1 MTESKS
7 LLKIEN
13 LTTIFSG
20 FKALNDVSLELFQ
33 GQALGLVGPN
43 GSGKTTLVNTVCG
56 LYKPAHGHITLEGLN
71 ITGKRPH
78 DIARAGINRTFQ
90 IPKPFRDLS
99 VYENVAVSS
108 IHSKNRTSI
117 PEILRKVNLADCANY
132 PIEKLTASQQ
142 KRLDLARALALDPK
156 VIFVDELAAGLT
168 PTELTEVAEM
178 LANFRQNGI
187 ALIVV
192 EHLMGFL
199 EQVVDSV
206 FVLSAGKGI
215 FSGSLRDAL
224 SDEEVKRVFLGGAH
238 DA

>member
-1 MTESKS
+1 MTEAKS
-7 LLKIEN
+7 LLRIEN
-13 LTTIFSG
+13 LTTVFSG
-20 FKALNDVSLELFQ
+20 FKALDDVSLELFE

-56 LYKPAHGHITLEGLN
+56 LYKPAQGKVSLEGN
-71 ITGKRPH
+71 DITGKQPH
-78 DIARAGINRTFQ
+78 QIARAGINRTFQ
-90 IPKPFRDLS
+90 IPKPFKDLS
-99 VYENVAVSS
+99 VSENVLVSS
-108 IHSKNRTSI
+108 IHSKSKRSI
-117 PEILRKVNLADCANY
+117 SEVLDMVNLGDCANY

-168 PTELTEVAEM
+168 PTELSEIAKM
-178 LANFRQNGI
+178 LAEFRRSGI

-206 FVLSAGKGI
+206 IVLSAGKKI
-215 FSGSLRDAL
+215 FVGSLREAL
-224 SDEEVKRVFLGGAH
+224 SEEEVKRVFLGGAQ